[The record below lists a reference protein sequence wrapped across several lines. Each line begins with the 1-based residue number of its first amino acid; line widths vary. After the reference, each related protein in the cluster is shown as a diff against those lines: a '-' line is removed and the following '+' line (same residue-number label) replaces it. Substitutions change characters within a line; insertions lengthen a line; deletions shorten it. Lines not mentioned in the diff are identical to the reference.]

1 MLKTSS
7 SRWVVRLSAP
17 LALLVLGTGP
27 AMSQDTTAMPPFS
40 RAVATWISLI
50 AAPGYERIATDR
62 IMGAQLGWSRDSMG
76 NLIKRA
82 GEPGARPRRV
92 VA

>member
-1 MLKTSS
+1 LLKTSS
-7 SRWVVRLSAP
+7 SRWVVRLFAP
-17 LALLVLGTGP
+17 LALLFLAAPVT
-27 AMSQDTTAMPPFS
+27 AQDTTAMPPFS

-62 IMGAQLGWSRDSMG
+62 IMGTQLGWSRDSMG
-76 NLIKRA
+76 NLIKTA